1 MVTTCSE
8 FYLLTCISGEPA
20 LTKGTLRGAAVYTKA
35 YQLSHHHHSQGNTV
49 NAVTN
54 TYPSYRANLQSLSPA
69 QRYNLI
75 IGRLFLATC
84 LASLMASGLVFLAID
99 NGFGPVL
106 MYLLPIL
113 ALPYIVWRG
122 ACRGS
127 YFRGTQFRGGY
138 VKKDSP
144 ALKKEYRNAVI
155 GGVLVAVLVG
165 IGCAA
170 VDSGGAA
177 SFFTVIVGAFAAG
190 WFHIR
195 GFLAGWNRVDAMDSN
210 NDTTFVAKPNAATG
224 LLIWSVL
231 LTVLTLLNLSGIM
244 QLPSMLEQ
252 AAAGQSQSQT
262 CDSLCQAMSGNS
274 SDSQ

>member
-1 MVTTCSE
+1 M
-8 FYLLTCISGEPA
+8 
-20 LTKGTLRGAAVYTKA
+20 
-35 YQLSHHHHSQGNTV
+35 
-49 NAVTN
+49 NAVAN
-54 TYPSYRANLQSLSPA
+54 TYPSYRTNLQSLSPA

-84 LASLMASGLVFLAID
+84 LASVMASGLVFLATD
-99 NGFGPVL
+99 NGFGLVL
-106 MYLLPIL
+106 LYLLPML

-127 YFRGTQFRGGY
+127 YFRGTQLQGGY

-170 VDSGGAA
+170 INSGGAA
-177 SFFTVIVGAFAAG
+177 SFFTVIVGASAAG
-190 WFHIR
+190 WFHVR
-195 GFLAGWNRVDAMDSN
+195 GFLAGWNRVDAEDSN
-210 NDTTFVAKPNAATG
+210 NGPAFVTKPNAATG

-244 QLPSMLEQ
+244 QFPSMLEQ
-252 AAAGQSQSQT
+252 ASALQSQSQT